1 LVSTQVVPCTG
12 GKANGKADDEQ
23 EGFMQ
28 CWLAMGWLTGA
39 KPIDT
44 TSIAGRFRDGTA
56 AIRKGNLS

>member
-1 LVSTQVVPCTG
+1 
-12 GKANGKADDEQ
+12 
-23 EGFMQ
+23 MQ